1 MADNADNFK
10 FSLNT
15 TNIGPLNINFSQDFK
30 TNKTLIFANN
40 GSGKTFLS
48 KSFRLL
54 DTQYEK
60 RNEKHDNLLTFDKTN
75 AELKLLIKDKLSNIK
90 IKQGESPL
98 LENSYYIFHVFNSDY
113 VNDVIKSRKYSP
125 IKKEDINGE
134 IVIGTPSVELDEK
147 RAKLSELEIK
157 NLEIKSLIQKEID
170 DIILYYEKEYKL
182 SNFLNFKQ
190 RNMLELKDNLNID
203 KKKHEVLS
211 TIQNAETE
219 IKKLNS
225 LPDSI
230 EDIQTIQNQPDIL
243 DIEKDSEVLQYSYI
257 PLTLEENFKK
267 YVDNNKSFIEHGN
280 GLLKSI
286 DVCPYCKQ
294 ELNNEAKEIIEK
306 YIKYLS
312 SEENYC
318 KDLCLK
324 EKAMLENFSQRCE
337 ENKDVYSSIITKFN
351 ELKSY
356 FTDCNDVL
364 DNIDVET
371 DNLKKS
377 ISLLIS
383 KFEEK
388 YKTPSLSLDISQEY
402 KVYYERLSSLNKK
415 LTTNNSKISQLNKK
429 KSRIERCIREYKNN
443 LIEQITDYN
452 IFALSDKLPE
462 YQFNLLEI
470 QKLNEEILEKEKEFK
485 KVKKTE
491 YFNTLKDLFSMFF
504 QNKYLI
510 EDTDNGFIVKLENNI
525 INDKLNEVLSDGE
538 KSIMA
543 FCNYIAETHIIV
555 NNKKDYNKLFYIID
569 DPISSLDSDYI
580 YCVANVI
587 RYLTKYFENIKY
599 EKYIILTHNINFARM
614 LIRNKIVSN
623 KFQIKN
629 KNLQKLDEKDF
640 DIPYLHH
647 LKDIYSIYK
656 RNSDISHT
664 TANSVRQILEGIH
677 YFCAP
682 STTLEDFVNDNFPEL
697 STYTYVNDKSHGNLF
712 SIHSLSDRELK
723 DMITKLIEFIKNN
736 FKGQLDLLDNNI

>member
-1 MADNADNFK
+1 M
-10 FSLNT
+10 
-15 TNIGPLNINFSQDFK
+15 
-30 TNKTLIFANN
+30 
-40 GSGKTFLS
+40 
-48 KSFRLL
+48 
-54 DTQYEK
+54 
-60 RNEKHDNLLTFDKTN
+60 
-75 AELKLLIKDKLSNIK
+75 
-90 IKQGESPL
+90 
-98 LENSYYIFHVFNSDY
+98 
-113 VNDVIKSRKYSP
+113 
-125 IKKEDINGE
+125 
-134 IVIGTPSVELDEK
+134 
-147 RAKLSELEIK
+147 
-157 NLEIKSLIQKEID
+157 
-170 DIILYYEKEYKL
+170 
-182 SNFLNFKQ
+182 
-190 RNMLELKDNLNID
+190 
-203 KKKHEVLS
+203 
-211 TIQNAETE
+211 
-219 IKKLNS
+219 
-225 LPDSI
+225 
-230 EDIQTIQNQPDIL
+230 
-243 DIEKDSEVLQYSYI
+243 
-257 PLTLEENFKK
+257 
-267 YVDNNKSFIEHGN
+267 
-280 GLLKSI
+280 
-286 DVCPYCKQ
+286 
-294 ELNNEAKEIIEK
+294 
-306 YIKYLS
+306 
-312 SEENYC
+312 
-318 KDLCLK
+318 
-324 EKAMLENFSQRCE
+324 
-337 ENKDVYSSIITKFN
+337 
-351 ELKSY
+351 
-356 FTDCNDVL
+356 
-364 DNIDVET
+364 
-371 DNLKKS
+371 
-377 ISLLIS
+377 
-383 KFEEK
+383 
-388 YKTPSLSLDISQEY
+388 
-402 KVYYERLSSLNKK
+402 
-415 LTTNNSKISQLNKK
+415 
-429 KSRIERCIREYKNN
+429 
-443 LIEQITDYN
+443 IEQITDYN

-555 NNKKDYNKLFYIID
+555 NNKTDYNKLFYIID

-682 STTLEDFVNDNFPEL
+682 STTLENFVNDNFPEL

>member
-15 TNIGPLNINFSQDFK
+15 TNIGPLSINFSQDFK

-147 RAKLSELEIK
+147 RAKLSELETK
-157 NLEIKSLIQKEID
+157 NLEIKNGIQKEIE
-170 DIILYYEKEYKL
+170 DIISNYEKEYKL
-182 SNFLNFKQ
+182 SKFLNFKQ
-190 RNMLELKDNLNID
+190 RNMLELKENVNID
-203 KKKHEVLS
+203 KEKHEVLY
-211 TIQNAETE
+211 TIQSTEKE

-230 EDIQTIQNQPDIL
+230 EDIQTIQNQSNIL
-243 DIEKDSEVLQYSYI
+243 DIEKDSKVLRYSYI

-280 GLLKSI
+280 ALLEST

-294 ELNNEAKEIIEK
+294 ELNNKAKEIIEK

-312 SEENYC
+312 SEENRC
-318 KDLCLK
+318 KELCLR
-324 EKAMLENFSQRCE
+324 EKAILENFSQRCE
-337 ENKDVYSSIITKFN
+337 DNKCVYASIITKFN

-364 DNIDVET
+364 DNIDIET

-388 YKTPSLSLDISQEY
+388 YKMPSLSIDISQEY
-402 KVYYERLSSLNKK
+402 KVYYERLSSLNEK
-415 LTTNNSKISQLNKK
+415 LTANNSKISQLNKK
-429 KSRIERCIREYKNN
+429 KSRIEKCIREYKNN
-443 LIEQITDYN
+443 LIEQITDSN
-452 IFALSDKLPE
+452 MFILSDKLPE
-462 YQFNLLEI
+462 YQSNLLEI

-525 INDKLNEVLSDGE
+525 INDKLNDVLSDGE

-587 RYLTKYFENIKY
+587 RYLTKYFENITY

-656 RNSDISHT
+656 GNSDISHT

-682 STTLEDFVNDNFPEL
+682 STTLENFVNDKFPEL